1 MLNCRPGLIKSF
13 HINRARTQPNWHF
26 QFIANTQPP
35 LDPELISII
44 DYSAPTYNTG
54 SFDTLER
61 ESLASVC
68 SLKEKSRRCVGDC
81 DPAELFLSSA
91 KAK

>member
-1 MLNCRPGLIKSF
+1 MLKCRPGLIKSF
-13 HINRARTQPNWHF
+13 HINQARTQPNWHF

-44 DYSAPTYNTG
+44 DYSAPTYSTG
-54 SFDTLER
+54 SFDPLETER
-61 ESLASVC
+61 LASAC
-68 SLKEKSRRCVGDC
+68 SLTEKSRQCVGDW

-91 KAK
+91 KAG